1 MTQTVFTENFIGGR
15 RVAPLGNEILEVR
28 SPFDGRLVGR
38 VPLAGSADVDL
49 AVRTARD
56 AFDDGPWPR
65 LAPAERQAVLS
76 RFAKLHAPLAE
87 EFAQLVT
94 RENGSPLWHTRAI
107 QGCVAVQNAAY
118 LKAAAGFPWE
128 TVQTGFPAGETLWR
142 KEPVGVVAAIV
153 PWNAP
158 QQSALVKM
166 FPALLAGC
174 AVILK
179 TAPETPLDG
188 HRLGELFNQAGVP
201 EGVVSILTADR
212 EVSETLV
219 RHPGV
224 DKIAFTG
231 STAAG
236 RRIASIAAGEMKRVS
251 MELGGKSA
259 ALILEDA
266 DIAATVAGLRHAS
279 LSNSGQMCIAQTRI
293 LVPRSIHDVFVEALV
308 EDVRSLKIG
317 DPADPETFFG
327 PLVAERQ
334 RERVSRYLQ
343 IGIDEGAKAVIG
355 GLGLPDGIEQGAFVK
370 PTVFIGVNNRM
381 RIAREEIFGPVLAVI
396 PYEGVE
402 EGIAIAND
410 TPYGLSGG
418 VWTRDR
424 AAGMAIAKRIRA
436 GTISVAGAFPNFLSP
451 FGGHKQSG
459 LGREFGTEGLNHY
472 VENKSIGI

>member
-1 MTQTVFTENFIGGR
+1 MTQTIFTQNFIGGR
-15 RVAPLGNEILEVR
+15 RTAPFGTEILEVR
-28 SPFDGRLVGR
+28 SPFDGKLAGR
-38 VPLAGSADVDL
+38 VPLASDADIDL
-49 AVRTARD
+49 AVKTARE
-56 AFDDGPWPR
+56 AFDQGPWPR
-65 LAPAERQAVLS
+65 LTPAERQGVLA
-76 RFAKLHAPLAE
+76 RFAELHAPLAE

-94 RENGSPLWHTRAI
+94 RQNGSPLWHTRVI
-107 QGCVAVQNAAY
+107 QNIVAVQNAAY

-128 TVQTGFPAGETLWR
+128 TTQTGFPAGETLWR

-166 FPALLAGC
+166 LPALLAGC
-174 AVILK
+174 PVILK

-188 HRLGELFNQAGVP
+188 HRLGELFNEAGVP

-212 EVSETLV
+212 EVSEYLV

-236 RRIASIAAGEMKRVS
+236 RRIAAIAAGQMKRIS

-259 ALILEDA
+259 ALVLEDA
-266 DIAATVAGLRHAS
+266 DIAATVAGLRYAS
-279 LSNSGQMCIAQTRI
+279 LSNSGQMCIAQTRL
-293 LVPRSIHDVFVEALV
+293 LVPWRIHDAFVEALV
-308 EDVRSLKIG
+308 EDIKSLKIG
-317 DPADPETFFG
+317 DPTDPDIFFG

-334 RERVSRYLQ
+334 RERVSDYIR

-370 PTVFIGVNNRM
+370 PTVFTGVNNRM
-381 RIAREEIFGPVLAVI
+381 RIAQEEIFGPVLAVI

-402 EGIAIAND
+402 KGIAIAND
-410 TPYGLSGG
+410 TPYGLGGG
-418 VWTRDR
+418 VWTRDKS
-424 AAGMAIAKRIRA
+424 AGIEVARHLRA
-436 GTISVAGAFPNFLSP
+436 GTISVAGAAPNFLSP
-451 FGGHKQSG
+451 FGGYKQSG
-459 LGREFGTEGLNHY
+459 LGREFGVEGLNGY
-472 VENKSIGI
+472 IENKSIGI